1 MFHVRYLADTLQR
14 EYIWCGDKISSTS
27 QGNCRLLCDIRKKSW
42 TSTIPGK
49 FSTKLV
55 VVGWDGTFNLCYVA
69 EVNSIDWMF
78 FTKQL
83 LRLRK
88 QNSPKVFPPRK
99 FCTEQIIDL
108 LSMDI
113 LWLSYSSS
121 KWITNFVNYWNNL
134 GRRYFHQERRGQF
147 TAVTYLSILSVVFFG
162 GSGFPQHKCR
172 LWKCGHQ
179 RWPCRW
185 AISVEQRL
193 ISNPPIGPWSTAYL
207 PTQRWWPIM
216 TQHKPKQ
223 GRRQHPKNQQ
233 PITTPEVS
241 PSPIFHI
248 QTWLESTP
256 SLISRNSSSTAHHPN
271 YKEETNNHR
280 TRIEALPTNADCA
293 IWKNCM
299 NMHLCPFQQFSSTPS
314 SLNRPLMNAE
324 M

>member
-1 MFHVRYLADTLQR
+1 MFHVRYLADTPQR

-55 VVGWDGTFNLCYVA
+55 VVGWDGTSNLCYVA

-88 QNSPKVFPPRK
+88 QNPPKVFPPRK

-207 PTQRWWPIM
+207 PTQRCWRSTIRGRDGGN
-216 TQHKPKQ
+216 TQRTNNQSQRLKSP
-223 GRRQHPKNQQ
+223 RRPFSIFKHGSNLHQVSSPGTHLQQ
-233 PITTPEVS
+233 PTIQIIKKKPTTTARGSKRYRP
-241 PSPIFHI
+241 
-248 QTWLESTP
+248 T
-256 SLISRNSSSTAHHPN
+256 LI
-271 YKEETNNHR
+271 
-280 TRIEALPTNADCA
+280 ALSGKIVWTCT
-293 IWKNCM
+293 CV
-299 NMHLCPFQQFSSTPS
+299 FSSNS
-314 SLNRPLMNAE
+314 ARLLAL
-324 M
+324 